1 MTDKKR
7 VDLFNAVQRQY
18 DLKKAAGEPVQQF
31 SKLAFK
37 NFIDMWIEDY
47 EYDFGIDSLENESVE
62 MIAQKIVQKM
72 YITSS
77 RYLRALTNSVMN
89 QVDNV
94 DWDEARKWASTYV
107 FSQDSRNF
115 GLTNEGFVEAIDK
128 IEAFIKARDDLEQWF
143 KYNPDAAKY
152 YHLFLNHYLGKT
164 FDPLS
169 PTEIDEELD
178 ELF

>member
-7 VDLFNAVQRQY
+7 IDLFNVVQRQY

-47 EYDFGIDSLENESVE
+47 EYDFGIDSLENEPVE
-62 MIAQKIVQKM
+62 MIAQKVVQKM

-77 RYLRALTNSVMN
+77 SYLRALTNSVMN

-94 DWDEARKWASTYV
+94 NWDEARDWARNYV

-128 IEAFIKARDDLEQWF
+128 IEAFIKAKDDLEHWF

-152 YHLFLNHYLGKT
+152 YQLFLNHYLGKT
-164 FDPLS
+164 FDGNS
-169 PTEIDEELD
+169 PTEIDEELE